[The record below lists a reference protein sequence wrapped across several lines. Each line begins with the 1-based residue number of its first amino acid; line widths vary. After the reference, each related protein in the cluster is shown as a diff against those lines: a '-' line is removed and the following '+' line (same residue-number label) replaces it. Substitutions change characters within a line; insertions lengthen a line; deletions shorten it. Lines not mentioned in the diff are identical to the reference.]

1 MQDIKSVYRP
11 PVEENTPVLH
21 ITTGCSHNR
30 CRFCGMYK
38 NQLFSIV
45 HPDKV
50 EERLGVL
57 AKESANIERLY
68 LSSGDVF
75 ALDYKKLVK
84 VVERAK
90 YYLPKLKTIS
100 MFSSIDNVKRKSDM
114 ELIALRKMGI
124 NEITIGFESGWDDV
138 LLRMNKGHCSKDV
151 IDQCNR
157 LDVAGIDYFFS
168 VIIGIAGHMLGFENA
183 SITAEILNRTS
194 PKRIDVAGLTVFT
207 NSDLSQM
214 VKEKRFIESSEYD
227 MVREMIILIEKLKID
242 TYFDGTHCTVP
253 IRISGQLPDDKRKLL
268 NVLNES
274 LENLDEKRLRRRRE
288 RYMRLRR

>member
-114 ELIALRKMGI
+114 ELIALGR
-124 NEITIGFESGWDDV
+124 W
-138 LLRMNKGHCSKDV
+138 
-151 IDQCNR
+151 
-157 LDVAGIDYFFS
+157 
-168 VIIGIAGHMLGFENA
+168 
-183 SITAEILNRTS
+183 
-194 PKRIDVAGLTVFT
+194 GLMK
-207 NSDLSQM
+207 SQ
-214 VKEKRFIESSEYD
+214 
-227 MVREMIILIEKLKID
+227 
-242 TYFDGTHCTVP
+242 
-253 IRISGQLPDDKRKLL
+253 
-268 NVLNES
+268 
-274 LENLDEKRLRRRRE
+274 
-288 RYMRLRR
+288 